1 MEPVGI
7 MEIAECNADIVTNR
21 FVCISERVKNRIDFS
36 AAMDI
41 TPFVFEDIAKEI
53 ENITHGLSGAAFALV
68 FANRSEWDDIE
79 KTLSDLRNERL
90 YSTCVL
96 VGSEDDIVDEAD
108 LGGILHYAASR
119 INAREYDFLVKKGFA
134 VLDEQHRAARDRAEY
149 NALLLDMKQDQED
162 LINIGRSLSIE
173 KDSDKLLRLI
183 LLLGKKI
190 TGADAGSIYIVE
202 EKDDGAKHLRFKYS
216 HTFSKNLPYEEFV
229 LPIDA
234 NSIAGYVA
242 MTGKVLNIPDVY
254 ELSDGDPV
262 SFNSTFDSAH
272 NYRSRSMLVVPMKN
286 NVDEIIG
293 VIQLINSKED
303 TSENSRIR
311 GNEAFEI
318 TLATTEDFNVKVV
331 PFAARYESLLEAVA
345 GQAAIALENN
355 RMMKQIQF
363 QFEEFVRASVSAIES
378 RDPATSGHSFRVAEI
393 CKQLAYAVNSETE
406 GEYETVN
413 FSETA
418 IKELEYAALLHDF
431 GKVYIDLAVF
441 QKAKKLFPKELDNL
455 MLKMD
460 YLYRCTELEY
470 NAKEIALL
478 KKSRNGANVPAL
490 TGGLEAERKH
500 LLDAIMDIKKELRAL
515 NEPTATDAD
524 PLKVL
529 DGVISKLP
537 AVSCLLPD
545 GNAIDVISESERRN
559 LEIRRGSLN
568 SQERK
573 IIESHV
579 VHTYNFVSRIPWP
592 PEFRNIPEIAAKHHE
607 KLDGSGYPGR
617 LHGENDIP
625 IQARM
630 MAIAD
635 IFDALSAS
643 DRPYKKSLPIE
654 KTLAILQDEAKQRKL
669 DQKLVDLFI
678 RYRIY
683 EKTDKNSLKGENTAT

>member
-1 MEPVGI
+1 M
-7 MEIAECNADIVTNR
+7 
-21 FVCISERVKNRIDFS
+21 
-36 AAMDI
+36 
-41 TPFVFEDIAKEI
+41 
-53 ENITHGLSGAAFALV
+53 SGAAFALV

-173 KDSDKLLRLI
+173 RTLTSCCADTAAW
-183 LLLGKKI
+183 KKSPSRR
-190 TGADAGSIYIVE
+190 GSIYIVE
-202 EKDDGAKHLRFKYS
+202 ERMTERSICALNIAHVF
-216 HTFSKNLPYEEFV
+216 KNLPYEEFV

-378 RDPATSGHSFRVAEI
+378 RDPATYGHTFRVAEI

-441 QKAKKLFPKELDNL
+441 QKG
-455 MLKMD
+455 
-460 YLYRCTELEY
+460 
-470 NAKEIALL
+470 
-478 KKSRNGANVPAL
+478 KSFS
-490 TGGLEAERKH
+490 RK
-500 LLDAIMDIKKELRAL
+500 
-515 NEPTATDAD
+515 N
-524 PLKVL
+524 
-529 DGVISKLP
+529 
-537 AVSCLLPD
+537 
-545 GNAIDVISESERRN
+545 
-559 LEIRRGSLN
+559 
-568 SQERK
+568 
-573 IIESHV
+573 
-579 VHTYNFVSRIPWP
+579 
-592 PEFRNIPEIAAKHHE
+592 
-607 KLDGSGYPGR
+607 
-617 LHGENDIP
+617 
-625 IQARM
+625 
-630 MAIAD
+630 
-635 IFDALSAS
+635 
-643 DRPYKKSLPIE
+643 
-654 KTLAILQDEAKQRKL
+654 
-669 DQKLVDLFI
+669 
-678 RYRIY
+678 
-683 EKTDKNSLKGENTAT
+683 